1 MTEKVR
7 VDVSDMTLRE
17 MADATAAAGDV
28 EAAGGSFLQMA
39 AMAWVV
45 KRRTDPTFSFDDA
58 LALRM
63 GDLDIVEQAPEVRSG
78 VIGVA
83 PPPLPGSG
91 ELARAQ

>member
-1 MTEKVR
+1 
-7 VDVSDMTLRE
+7 
-17 MADATAAAGDV
+17 
-28 EAAGGSFLQMA
+28 MA

-45 KRRTDPTFSFDDA
+45 KRRTDSAFTFDDA

-83 PPPLPGSG
+83 PPPSPASG
-91 ELARAQ
+91 DSAQAM